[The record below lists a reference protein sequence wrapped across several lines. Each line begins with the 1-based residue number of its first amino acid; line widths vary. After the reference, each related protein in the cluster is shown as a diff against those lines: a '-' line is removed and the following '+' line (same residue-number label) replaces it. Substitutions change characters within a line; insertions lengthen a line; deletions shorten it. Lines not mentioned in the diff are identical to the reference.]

1 MARLLFNTA
10 SPRSKNQEAQV
21 NMAYLAEV
29 TALTDELVSLIT
41 SVSQVLDV
49 FYLFP
54 SLQSLTMPLKV

>member
-1 MARLLFNTA
+1 
-10 SPRSKNQEAQV
+10 
-21 NMAYLAEV
+21 MAYLAEV